1 MAIVVWTNSQTSP
14 YKQVALTTRSVVN
27 YTTADIIESNSI
39 TKTPLTSNVANVGT
53 TQVTNIFSQPVVAL
67 PGLSTVNYT
76 AADAI
81 ESVSITK
88 TPFRTTTPQVIS
100 TVTSGANSGSDIVLT
115 VYQDE
120 YWITQ

>member
-1 MAIVVWTNSQTSP
+1 MAIAIGTNSQTSSI
-14 YKQVALTTRSVVN
+14 KQVSLTTRSVVN
-27 YTTADIIESNSI
+27 YTIDDIIESVSI
-39 TKTPLTSNVANVGT
+39 TKTPFTANAGT
-53 TQVTNIFSQPVVAL
+53 VNVTNVFSQSTVAL

-81 ESVSITK
+81 ESISITK

-100 TVTSGANSGSDIVLT
+100 TVTSGANSGSDVVIIEYL
-115 VYQDE
+115 DE